1 MTTFYPTFR
10 YKDALAAID
19 WLEKAFGFERAAVHQ
34 APDGTVA
41 HAEMKLDDGMIMLGQ
56 ARDDK
61 YGERAGNGWCYV
73 GGKSLDIDAMH
84 AQAKAAGAEIF
95 MEPTDQEYGSRDFQ
109 AYDLERNLWSFG
121 TYEP

>member
-10 YKDALAAID
+10 YKDPIAAID

-84 AQAKAAGAEIF
+84 AQAPPG
-95 MEPTDQEYGSRDFQ
+95 
-109 AYDLERNLWSFG
+109 
-121 TYEP
+121 